1 MSSQPR
7 ILVVDDNRS
16 LVHIVA
22 RLLQR
27 EGFEVLTAFD
37 GAQGLKKA
45 RRERPDLIILDII
58 MPGMDGYQVS
68 RRLQAHADT
77 AAIPVLMFTVL
88 GQTEVDPV
96 DDPGRYNVRVH
107 QRLEGFESGALEF
120 LSKPVQ
126 AKELLKRVK
135 ALLWTR
141 GVL

>member
-7 ILVVDDNRS
+7 ILVIDDNRS
-16 LVHIVA
+16 LVHIVE
-22 RLLQR
+22 RLLQK

-37 GAQGLKKA
+37 GTQGLKKA

-58 MPGMDGYQVS
+58 MPGIDGYQVS
-68 RRLQAHADT
+68 RRLQAHPDT

-88 GQTEVDPV
+88 GQTEVEPADN
-96 DDPGRYNVRVH
+96 PGRYNVRVH
-107 QRLEGFESGALEF
+107 QRLEGFECGALEF

-141 GVL
+141 GIL